1 VRVHKTH
8 RCRWAY
14 VTPREEPREGSHR
27 GCTLHVHACMHA
39 WVAPCYETRTSV
51 ALPRATLLMRGSL
64 FFSFFS
70 LFCFFLRLPFFFVQS
85 DELCKT
91 SANTRLLLARKERS
105 PADNHR
111 YRLQIREM
119 RITTILIQTQHES
132 Y

>member
-1 VRVHKTH
+1 MRVHKTH

-27 GCTLHVHACMHA
+27 GCTLHVHACMHGLHRVMKRERQ
-39 WVAPCYETRTSV
+39 W
-51 ALPRATLLMRGSL
+51 LPRATLLMRGSL

-70 LFCFFLRLPFFFVQS
+70 LFCFFLRLPFFFVQN